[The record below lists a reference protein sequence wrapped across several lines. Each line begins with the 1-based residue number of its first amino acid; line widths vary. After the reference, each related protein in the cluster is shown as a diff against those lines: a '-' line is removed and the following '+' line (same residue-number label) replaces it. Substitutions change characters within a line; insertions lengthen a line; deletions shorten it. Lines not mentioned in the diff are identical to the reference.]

1 MKSKEP
7 QVDVKVTVYS
17 GRSTCIVCMC
27 VDHLDLV
34 CLAGFISHAKVDMS
48 VSDSVVRCVLFS
60 PKWTLRLNYLH
71 HFLATNLSPYAAEC
85 SAFYPPQELL
95 QVSSIVGTA

>member
-1 MKSKEP
+1 
-7 QVDVKVTVYS
+7 
-17 GRSTCIVCMC
+17 
-27 VDHLDLV
+27 
-34 CLAGFISHAKVDMS
+34 MS
-48 VSDSVVRCVLFS
+48 LKDNVVRCVLFS

-95 QVSSIVGTA
+95 QVSCPPLPPPRAALVLPVPLFNHFCNKPLTVCC